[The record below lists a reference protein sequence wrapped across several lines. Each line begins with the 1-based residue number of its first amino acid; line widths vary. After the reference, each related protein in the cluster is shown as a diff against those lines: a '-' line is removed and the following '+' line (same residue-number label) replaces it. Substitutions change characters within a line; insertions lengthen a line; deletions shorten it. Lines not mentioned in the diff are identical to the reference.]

1 MATITLR
8 PTSASGNSWRN
19 LSNAYDG
26 NSNSYATSPS
36 VTFNNH
42 TNYRATFN
50 FDVSSLTG
58 KTINSATLTVRAEVG
73 FTGEMRLYAD
83 INTAGSNRV
92 ISTDLISTYSVTNYT
107 ANIANY
113 INNLSSV
120 IVTPAQ
126 ITVYDNNIN
135 IYEVWIDV
143 DYTTTTATTYT
154 VRFLDWDNSV
164 ISTQTVT
171 SGGSAT
177 PPPNPTRDG
186 YTFTGWLGDYTN
198 VTANVDIIA
207 QYTKNS
213 SGGDDTSV
221 KNIKIGNSTIDKLYL
236 GTSQIL
242 KAYLG
247 NILLYSFSTGGGS
260 GGEISPP
267 SSGKNLF
274 NKETAK
280 LNTVVNPQGIGSELT
295 FGQYN
300 GNFTSDYI
308 EVKPN
313 TEYVISYN
321 GVQSKKVIVY
331 HLDKDKKALSS
342 SQTNPFT
349 TVSNT
354 KYIVLVD
361 SMNNIDTIQLE
372 EGSTPTDYEPYQ

>member
-8 PTSASGNSWRN
+8 PTSGSGNEWLSI
-19 LSNAYDG
+19 SNAYDG
-26 NSNSYATSPS
+26 YLNSCATSPG
-36 VTFNNH
+36 VTSDNH

-73 FTGEMRLYAD
+73 YADEMRLYAD

-92 ISTDLISTYSVTNYT
+92 ISTGTIGTYAVTNYT
-107 ANIANY
+107 ANITNY
-113 INNLSSV
+113 INSLSSV
-120 IVTPAQ
+120 IITPAQ
-126 ITVYDNNIN
+126 TTSYDNNIN

-154 VRFLDWDNSV
+154 VRFLDWNNSV

-186 YTFTGWLGDYTN
+186 YTFTGWSGNYTN

-247 NILLYSFSTGGGS
+247 NILLYSFSTGGDS

-267 SSGKNLF
+267 SSSKNLF

-280 LNTVVNPQGIGSELT
+280 LNTMASPQGIGKELT
-295 FGQYN
+295 FGAYN
-300 GNFTSDYI
+300 GYFTSDYI

-342 SQTNPFT
+342 SQTSSFKT
-349 TVSNT
+349 ASNT

-372 EGSTPTDYEPYQ
+372 EGSTPTAYEPYR